1 MPKPVS
7 KLLDRAMP
15 GVPRTVSEV
24 ADEIRRYL
32 AANANASDTVEG
44 VQTWWLAPGVP
55 GSTVQRALDA
65 LVAAGVVHKRQ
76 LPDGNR
82 IYGARPPWPGKA
94 ANS

>member
-76 LPDGNR
+76 LPDGNL